1 MIDYIYN
8 YIVSYFKSNID
19 IHDTGIEIK
28 DENTDIRNRCK
39 NIFRI
44 YIKLYRFCS
53 EDEYG
58 GEIRQNYWKER
69 GFGYL
74 NFLKNKD
81 TNMINIVMWHD
92 KTKKLLLNFSINSY
106 QKLLNSGD
114 SRKTFCLNVYNN
126 CINEGDNKYDI
137 YCLKFEN
144 EDKKEEF
151 KDEFLY
157 SMFNNSIVM
166 NENINFGEE
175 DKMRVD
181 KISSKKKYS
190 SVMKQLLQ
198 FNTYNKEGEI
208 ISFQKGWILETI

>member
-1 MIDYIYN
+1 MLTAG
-8 YIVSYFKSNID
+8 
-19 IHDTGIEIK
+19 HAA
-28 DENTDIRNRCK
+28 
-39 NIFRI
+39 IFRI